1 MPFKRYVN
9 KVIKRGRKTI
19 KKRYTTRTGGAR
31 INRLAKDLLFVK
43 RKLNTEHKHLDYMIG
58 ASPTANTTAK
68 YPTKSVPIIL
78 ALDTPVK
85 GLNFNNRVGNQIK
98 ITHITTKF
106 EFIFNNNQDLIQ
118 RTNLRVQLLF
128 AKNATDVPTIDELYE
143 LDSNGHYTPMS
154 MSNTQEYGK
163 YLWIK
168 SHDHEKGYT
177 QPTNRYPESN
187 SGGRTADPR
196 PGQTPDNI
204 EVDEPAT
211 QSLNKAIF
219 YSNKKSKENITIM
232 FKNLS
237 NDVEQ
242 MKPYLLMRSDVIDAT
257 PIDYD
262 PIAVTGIIRMT
273 YVDN

>member
-1 MPFKRYVN
+1 MPFKRYVSKSIRKGK
-9 KVIKRGRKTI
+9 KVI

-31 INRLAKDLLFVK
+31 INRLAKDILFVK
-43 RKLNTEHKHLDYMIG
+43 RKLNTEHKHIDYTIG
-58 ASPTANTTAK
+58 SSQLANSTAQF
-68 YPTKSVPIIL
+68 PTKSVPIIL
-78 ALDTPVK
+78 ALDTPIK
-85 GLNFNNRVGNQIK
+85 GLNYNNRVGNQIK
-98 ITHITTKF
+98 ITHITSKF
-106 EFIFNNNQDLIQ
+106 EFIFNNNNDLIQ

-128 AKNATDVPTIDELYE
+128 AKNASDVPTIDQLYE
-143 LDSNGHYTPMS
+143 LDPNGHYTPLS

-163 YLWIK
+163 FLWIK
-168 SHDHEKGYT
+168 SHDHQKGYT

-204 EVDEPAT
+204 QVDEPAT

-219 YSNKKSKENITIM
+219 YSNKKSTESIKVM

-257 PIDYD
+257 IDYD

>member
-1 MPFKRYVN
+1 MPFKRYVSKSIRKGK
-9 KVIKRGRKTI
+9 KVI

-31 INRLAKDLLFVK
+31 INRIAKDLLFVK
-43 RKLNTEHKHLDYMIG
+43 RKLNTEHKHIDYLIG
-58 ASPTANTTAK
+58 SAATANVVAQ
-68 YPTKSVPIIL
+68 YPTKSNPIIL
-78 ALDTPVK
+78 SLDLPVK

-98 ITHITTKF
+98 ISHITSKF
-106 EFIFNNNQDLIQ
+106 EFIFNNNTDLIQ

-128 AKNATDVPTIDELYE
+128 AKNASDVPSIDQLYE
-143 LDSNGHYTPMS
+143 LDSNNAYTPLS

-163 YLWIK
+163 FLWIK
-168 SHDHEKGYT
+168 SHDHQKGYT

-204 EVDEPAT
+204 QVDAPAT

-219 YSNKKSKENITIM
+219 YSNKKSTESIKVL

-242 MKPYLLMRSDVIDAT
+242 MKPYLLLRSDVIDAN
-257 PIDYD
+257 IDYD